1 MVWGLRSTYM
11 QKIILIL
18 GLIAFVACKK
28 SKTEAPPPEP
38 PGPQQYRPL
47 SIDGFWRILIDDKWG
62 AEAIAFY
69 TPDSMYQKRSAR
81 FPGVAEEGK
90 FHTRNYGN
98 PDSLE
103 VHLLHDTLI
112 IQRLTNSQIKLT
124 AGDSTR
130 VYRRYS
136 MPG

>member
-1 MVWGLRSTYM
+1 MRTT
-11 QKIILIL
+11 IFILS
-18 GLIAFVACKK
+18 LIAFVACKK
-28 SKTEAPPPEP
+28 SKKEAPPPEP

-47 SIDGFWRILIDDKWG
+47 SIDGFWRIMTDNKWG
-62 AEAIAFY
+62 PEAIAFY
-69 TPDSMYQKRSAR
+69 TPDSMYQKRSALM
-81 FPGVAEEGK
+81 PGVKEEGR
-90 FHTRNYGN
+90 FHTRSYGN
-98 PDSLE
+98 PDSIE

-112 IQRLTNSQIKLT
+112 IERLDNSRIELT

>member
-1 MVWGLRSTYM
+1 M

-18 GLIAFVACKK
+18 SLIAFVACKK
-28 SKTEAPPPEP
+28 GKTEAPPPEP

-47 SIDGFWRILIDDKWG
+47 SIDGLWRIMIDDKWG
-62 AEAIAFY
+62 PNAILFY
-69 TPDSMYQKRSAR
+69 TRDSMYQRRDAR
-81 FPGVAEEGK
+81 MTGFKEEGR
-90 FHTRNYGN
+90 FHTRSYGN

-112 IQRLTNSQIKLT
+112 IERLDNSRIELT
-124 AGDSTR
+124 VKDSTR

>member
-1 MVWGLRSTYM
+1 MQLRFKHM
-11 QKIILIL
+11 QKTILIL
-18 GLIAFVACKK
+18 ILTAFVACKK
-28 SKTEAPPPEP
+28 SKTETPPPEP

-47 SIDGFWRILIDDKWG
+47 SMDGFWRIMTNNKWG
-62 AEAIAFY
+62 TEAIAFF
-69 TPDSMYQKRSAR
+69 TQDSMYQRRSAR

-90 FHTRNYGN
+90 FHTRSHGN

-103 VHLLHDTLI
+103 VHLLKDTLI
-112 IQRLTNSQIKLT
+112 IQRLDNSQIKLT

-130 VYRRYS
+130 VYRRYT

>member
-1 MVWGLRSTYM
+1 MHKT
-11 QKIILIL
+11 ILIL

-38 PGPQQYRPL
+38 PGPQQYHPL
-47 SIDGFWRILIDDKWG
+47 SIDGFWRIVIDNKYG
-62 AEAIAFY
+62 PNAIAFY
-69 TPDSMYQKRSAR
+69 TRDSIYERRSALT
-81 FPGVAEEGK
+81 PGMKEQGQ
-90 FHTRNYGN
+90 FHTRSYGN

-112 IQRLTNSQIKLT
+112 IERLDNSRIELT

-130 VYRRYS
+130 VYRRYT